1 MAPRVWLA
9 GEEDVEA
16 VTSLM
21 AAFRDH
27 MGRDAPADDRIR
39 TTVALLLRDPATEFL
54 LASADGRDRAEGV
67 CQLRYRLT
75 VWTGSDDC
83 WLEDLFVERDAR
95 RAGLGRAL
103 VTAAFERA
111 EQRGCR
117 RMELDVDEDNT
128 AALTFY
134 RMLGLTAES
143 KPPGRNL
150 LVGRRFGA

>member
-9 GEEDVEA
+9 GEEDVGA

-21 AAFRDH
+21 AAFRDD
-27 MGRDAPADDRIR
+27 MGRDEPADDRIR
-39 TTVALLLRDPATEFL
+39 TTVAVLLRDPATEFL
-54 LASADGRDRAEGV
+54 LASADGRDQPEGV

-128 AALTFY
+128 AALAFY
-134 RMLGLTAES
+134 RTLGLTAES